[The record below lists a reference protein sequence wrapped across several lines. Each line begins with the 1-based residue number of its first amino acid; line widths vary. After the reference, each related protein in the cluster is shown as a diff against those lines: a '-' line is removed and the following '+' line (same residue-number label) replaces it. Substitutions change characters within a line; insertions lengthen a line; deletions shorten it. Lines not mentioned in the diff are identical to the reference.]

1 MAEKQQPEP
10 VIAPVMVS
18 MTQEQL
24 TALIGASKGIDADG
38 IKAILDAQA
47 NQTRELVNA
56 SRTVRHSNPDHPHVS
71 AFSHPLGDLKQPKNK
86 LTHETFFNNHRER
99 EDDLTPAEIDAYNAI
114 QHPCEARDGT
124 WTVKIR
130 RNQKFIDVPSFTAD
144 DRMDL
149 PNGLVLIL
157 RELSHGTKGVDPA
170 EMLLRIAAL
179 EAQLAKQ
186 AQPIEVT
193 G

>member
-1 MAEKQQPEP
+1 VAEKQTPEP
-10 VIAPVMVS
+10 QIAPVMVT
-18 MTQEQL
+18 MTTEQL
-24 TALIGASKGIDADG
+24 QALIGSNKGIDADG

-56 SRTVRHSNPDHPHVS
+56 SRQVRHSNPDHEHKSV
-71 AFSHPLGDLKQPKNK
+71 FSHPEGDLKRPKNK
-86 LTHETFFNNHRER
+86 LTHETFLNHSRER
-99 EDDLTPAEIDAYNAI
+99 EEALTPAEIDAYNAI

-124 WTVKIR
+124 WTVTIK
-130 RNQKFIDVPSFTAD
+130 RNQKFINVPSFTTD
-144 DRMDL
+144 QRSDL

-186 AQPIEVT
+186 SQAIEVT